1 MFSAEFKT
9 KKKSIRE
16 QSVKKVFIIL
26 MLIAVIPSFLYAEMG
41 PMESLRIPIDE
52 GISLLRDPK
61 YKVPSLKKVQRDK
74 IWDIVSKS
82 FDFTELGGRTLA
94 ANWKKFSPEQRKEF
108 TGVFADILGDAY
120 LDKVQGAYR
129 DEKVVFISQE
139 IISDSKAVVKTKIVR
154 ERSEIPV
161 DYSMKLKDKNWKIY
175 DVQVEGIS
183 LVQNYR
189 SQFNEILAKETPDD
203 LIKRLRKKL
212 NDQKKGEIR

>member
-1 MFSAEFKT
+1 M
-9 KKKSIRE
+9 
-16 QSVKKVFIIL
+16 KKVFIIL